1 MRLCSLGEKGVLVG
15 ARKSREI
22 WVRNKSRLSTSGQQ
36 FFRTVYDGAIAVFA
50 GDGFWARYLD
60 KILFLNVFIEFFE
73 NYPQDNPWFYPA
85 LALWISFWKKDTI
98 QIPTGPITS
107 STLSLSL
114 YILSRGR
121 T

>member
-15 ARKSREI
+15 GRKSREI

-60 KILFLNVFIEFFE
+60 KILFLNVFYSIFRELSTRQSVVLPSFGSVDKLLE
-73 NYPQDNPWFYPA
+73 ERHNPDTHGAYY
-85 LALWISFWKKDTI
+85 IINSFSI
-98 QIPTGPITS
+98 FI
-107 STLSLSL
+107 
-114 YILSRGR
+114 YIK
-121 T
+121 